1 MPLAP
6 GTRLGPYEVTSL
18 LGAGGMGE
26 VYRALDSRL
35 SREVAVKVRPAGLAE
50 GPAALARFKQEAR
63 VVATLSHP
71 NVLAL
76 YDFGEEEGLF
86 YAVTELLDG
95 DTLQAHL
102 REGAMPMRKALE
114 YSSQIAA
121 GLASAHDKGIV
132 HRDLKPANVF
142 ITGDGRVKVLDFG
155 LAHWDEG
162 AEGADDLSTL
172 DRHTIPG
179 TVMGTLGYMSPE
191 QARGQRADHRS
202 DIFSFGAVLY
212 EMISG
217 QRAFVR
223 DTGADSLSAILSHD
237 PPEPSRLR
245 SGVPPSLDR
254 VVRRCLEKKPGERFQ
269 SARDLSFALE
279 GLSDPEVST
288 STDSARDENPSI
300 AVLPFANMS
309 PDPEQEYF
317 CEGIAEE
324 IINALTRLENVRVAS
339 RTSAFQFKGRS
350 QDMRKVG
357 EGLNVKTVLEGS
369 VRTAGKRLRVTAQL
383 VGVADGSTLWSERY
397 DREMEDV
404 FAIQDDISASI
415 VSALRGRWAAGDSPA
430 PSRRPTEDLEAY
442 QLYLK
447 GQHNWFKRERGSLER
462 AAHFFERAAERDPS
476 FVAALAGAANA
487 YASLN
492 LYGMEPG
499 AAGAT
504 AHAAVQRA
512 VALASDDAEVRTAL
526 GIVGLCCDFDPVR
539 SEAELRRAV
548 TLNPSHVIAQCYL
561 GFALACSGQGDEA
574 LVAFRRAQ
582 ELDPLSPY
590 VQAATGHAFL
600 LGGRLPEAENQFE
613 KAKDIDADFLLSLF
627 GLAGARVALGHH
639 EGGVSALER
648 AAVLA
653 GRSSFFLGWLGWAY
667 GCAGRRA
674 DAEALLRELQERGTT
689 EYVAPPFLGAIHAA
703 LGEVDQAFECL
714 ERGFAERNA
723 IMMWFKWPLYTS
735 LRTDSRYGEL
745 MKRLGLGS
753 A

>member
-1 MPLAP
+1 MPLEP
-6 GTRLGPYEVTSL
+6 GTRLGPYELTSL
-18 LGAGGMGE
+18 IGAGGMGE
-26 VYRALDSRL
+26 VYRARDTRL
-35 SREVAVKVRPAGLAE
+35 SREVAIKVLPAGRAE
-50 GPAALARFKQEAR
+50 GPAALARFKREAR

-76 YDFGEEEGLF
+76 FDFGEEEGLF
-86 YAVTELLDG
+86 YAVTELLAG
-95 DTLQAHL
+95 DTLQGHL
-102 REGAMPMRKALE
+102 KEGTMPVRKALE

-121 GLASAHDKGIV
+121 GLAAAHDKGIV
-132 HRDLKPANVF
+132 HRDLKPANIF
-142 ITGDGRVKVLDFG
+142 ITGDGRAKVLDFG
-155 LAHWDEG
+155 LAHWDEATENG
-162 AEGADDLSTL
+162 EELSTL
-172 DRHTIPG
+172 DHHTTPG
-179 TVMGTLGYMSPE
+179 TVMGTLGYLSPE

-217 QRAFVR
+217 EKAFVR
-223 DTGADSLSAILSHD
+223 DTSADSLSAILSHD

-245 SGVPPSLDR
+245 PGIPPALDR

-269 SARDLSFALE
+269 SARDLTFALE
-279 GLSDPEVST
+279 GLSDSEVGASP
-288 STDSARDENPSI
+288 DPAPDESPSI

-415 VSALRGRWAAGDSPA
+415 VSALRGRWTAGDSPA
-430 PSRRPTEDLEAY
+430 PARRPTEDLEAW
-442 QLYLK
+442 QLFLK
-447 GQHNWFKRERGSLER
+447 GQHNWFKRERGSLDR

-499 AAGAT
+499 VAGAK
-504 AHAAVQRA
+504 AHAAVRRA
-512 VALASDDAEVRTAL
+512 AAIAPGDPEVCTAL
-526 GIVGLCCDFDPVR
+526 GIVGLCCDFDPVG

-548 TLNPSHVIAQCYL
+548 ALNPSHVVAQCYL
-561 GFALACSGQGDEA
+561 GFALACSGQGDAA
-574 LVAFRRAQ
+574 LVAFGRAQ

-590 VQAATGHAFL
+590 VQAATGHAL
-600 LGGRLPEAENQFE
+600 QLGGGSRRRRPSS
-613 KAKDIDADFLLSLF
+613 KRRWTST
-627 GLAGARVALGHH
+627 RT
-639 EGGVSALER
+639 SCS
-648 AAVLA
+648 
-653 GRSSFFLGWLGWAY
+653 RSSASPECEWPSA
-667 GCAGRRA
+667 ATRRA
-674 DAEALLRELQERGTT
+674 
-689 EYVAPPFLGAIHAA
+689 
-703 LGEVDQAFECL
+703 
-714 ERGFAERNA
+714 
-723 IMMWFKWPLYTS
+723 
-735 LRTDSRYGEL
+735 
-745 MKRLGLGS
+745 
-753 A
+753 

>member
-1 MPLAP
+1 MQP

-26 VYRALDSRL
+26 VYRARDSRL
-35 SREVAVKVRPAGLAE
+35 SREVAIKVLPAGLAE
-50 GPAALARFKQEAR
+50 GPEALARFKQEAR

-86 YAVTELLDG
+86 YAVTELLAG

-102 REGAMPMRKALE
+102 REGAMPVRKALE

-121 GLASAHDKGIV
+121 GLAAAHDKGIV

-162 AEGADDLSTL
+162 AEDGEDLPTL
-172 DRHTIPG
+172 EKHTTPG

-223 DTGADSLSAILSHD
+223 DTQADSLSAILSHD

-245 SGVPPSLDR
+245 PGVPPALDR
-254 VVRRCLEKKPGERFQ
+254 VVRRCLEKKPAERFQ
-269 SARDLSFALE
+269 SARDLGFALE
-279 GLSDPEVST
+279 GLSDSEVTASH
-288 STDSARDENPSI
+288 DPARDENPSI

-415 VSALRGRWAAGDSPA
+415 VSALRGRWAAGESPVLT
-430 PSRRPTEDLEAY
+430 RRPTEDLEAY
-442 QLYLK
+442 QLFLK

-499 AAGAT
+499 AAGAK
-504 AHAAVQRA
+504 AHAAVQKSGGPRPRRGRGA
-512 VALASDDAEVRTAL
+512 HR
-526 GIVGLCCDFDPVR
+526 VGH
-539 SEAELRRAV
+539 RR
-548 TLNPSHVIAQCYL
+548 
-561 GFALACSGQGDEA
+561 
-574 LVAFRRAQ
+574 
-582 ELDPLSPY
+582 PL
-590 VQAATGHAFL
+590 L
-600 LGGRLPEAENQFE
+600 
-613 KAKDIDADFLLSLF
+613 
-627 GLAGARVALGHH
+627 
-639 EGGVSALER
+639 
-648 AAVLA
+648 
-653 GRSSFFLGWLGWAY
+653 
-667 GCAGRRA
+667 
-674 DAEALLRELQERGTT
+674 
-689 EYVAPPFLGAIHAA
+689 
-703 LGEVDQAFECL
+703 
-714 ERGFAERNA
+714 
-723 IMMWFKWPLYTS
+723 
-735 LRTDSRYGEL
+735 
-745 MKRLGLGS
+745 
-753 A
+753 